1 MTGKGALGGQML
13 PRRNA
18 TGDNIISNLL
28 VNVLIERCLTTLFQ
42 IVVKHKFATWPYRII
57 QSGIS
62 LTLLLSLKLIISL
75 YPAPL

>member
-1 MTGKGALGGQML
+1 MTGKGTLGRQVL

-18 TGDNIISNLL
+18 TGDNIVSNLL
-28 VNVLIERCLTTLFQ
+28 VNILIERCFTAFIQ
-42 IVVKHKFATWPYRII
+42 VIVKHGFATWPYRII

-62 LTLLLSLKLIISL
+62 LTLLLSLKLIIPP